1 MPDPIE
7 PSLTGMLC
15 VLVVEDEMLIA
26 LDLQLMLEDAG
37 HRVLGPVGAVDKA
50 LSLLDG
56 ARPDVV
62 LLDLNLRGELA
73 TPVAE
78 RLRSLGVP
86 FIMTSADTSVVRGDA
101 AFEGAMEITKP
112 VLQRDLLAA
121 LDRVASGR

>member
-7 PSLTGMLC
+7 PNLTGMLC

-26 LDLQLMLEDAG
+26 LDLQLKLEDAG

-73 TPVAE
+73 TPVAQ

-101 AFEGAMEITKP
+101 AFEGALEITKP
-112 VLQRDLLAA
+112 VQQGDLLAA
-121 LDRVASGR
+121 FAHIAAGR